1 MVVYAAV
8 EGGGTTF
15 RGAIAEGTPEN
26 ILDRAEFETTTPEET
41 LSQVKAWLNESE
53 CATPEWHGLRLN
65 RPGRELHST
74 AVASSS
80 AE

>member
-15 RGAIAEGTPEN
+15 RAAIAEGTPEN

-41 LSQVKAWLNESE
+41 LSQVKAWLKGSE
-53 CATPEWHGLRLN
+53 HATPEWAVMTFRRLR
-65 RPGRELHST
+65 SA
-74 AVASSS
+74 AVASKFRQV
-80 AE
+80 

>member
-15 RGAIAEGTPEN
+15 RAAIAEGTPEN

-53 CATPEWHGLRLN
+53 CAPPEWAVSEST
-65 RPGRELHST
+65 RPRVALHRRRQQFR
-74 AVASSS
+74 
-80 AE
+80 

>member
-15 RGAIAEGTPEN
+15 RAAIAEGSPDN

-41 LSQVKAWLNESE
+41 LSQVKAWLNES
-53 CATPEWHGLRLN
+53 AWRGSAYAVSDPELCFAL
-65 RPGRELHST
+65 
-74 AVASSS
+74 VASGG
-80 AE
+80 AAV

>member
-15 RGAIAEGTPEN
+15 RAAIAEDSPDN

-41 LSQVKAWLNESE
+41 LSQVKAWLDESAWSRSE
-53 CATPEWHGLRLN
+53 
-65 RPGRELHST
+65 
-74 AVASSS
+74 
-80 AE
+80 

>member
-15 RGAIAEGTPEN
+15 RAAIAEDTPDN

-41 LSQVKAWLNESE
+41 VSLVKAWLNESA
-53 CATPEWHGLRLN
+53 CPAT
-65 RPGRELHST
+65 
-74 AVASSS
+74 V
-80 AE
+80 